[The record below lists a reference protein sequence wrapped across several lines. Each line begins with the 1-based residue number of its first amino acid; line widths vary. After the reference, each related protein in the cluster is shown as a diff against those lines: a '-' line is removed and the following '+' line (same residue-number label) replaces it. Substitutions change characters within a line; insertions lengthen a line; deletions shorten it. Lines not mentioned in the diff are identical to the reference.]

1 MSSLPRWVEDE
12 LQSFL
17 KLFVPSVKLLKDG
30 IESQESH
37 GERNVRRR
45 ANQPKTN

>member
-12 LQSFL
+12 LESFL
-17 KLFVPSVKLLKDG
+17 KVFIPIKLLKDG
-30 IESQESH
+30 IESQEGH
-37 GERNVRRR
+37 GERNVITR